1 MNISVIGTGYVGLV
15 TGVSLAEMGQN
26 VTCIDIDAAKIKK
39 LKQGISPIYEPQIE
53 ELMHKNLAAQRLTF
67 KLASEVNYNDYDLI
81 YLAVGTP
88 ENPDG
93 SANLTYINMTVQQ
106 IKQDLEH
113 PTIVVTKST
122 VPVGTNAKIKA
133 LLNRDVAY
141 TVEVVSNPE
150 FLREGSAVHDVFHAD
165 RLILGS
171 DSQAAMDVVQALNAP
186 CKTTVIKT
194 SFESAELI
202 KYASNAFLAT
212 KISFVNEIA
221 NICEET
227 GASIQA
233 VSQGMGLDQRI
244 GNKFLKAGIGYGGS
258 CFPKDTAALLT
269 IAQQNHVD
277 FPILAATIKTNQR
290 QQLHLVER
298 LEQYYPDLTD
308 KKVAILGAA
317 FKPGTDDIRE
327 APALRMIQTLIE
339 KGAKVTVYDPIA
351 LDNVRN
357 IFGEVIEYCPQ
368 IETALEDSEAAL
380 VATEWPSIQN
390 LDGAT
395 IKNKMRR
402 PLIIDGRSALLS
414 LTGIND
420 IEYAVVGQRG

>member
-1 MNISVIGTGYVGLV
+1 MKISVVGTGYVGLV

-26 VTCIDIDAAKIKK
+26 VTCIDIDTAKINK

-53 ELMHKNLAAQRLTF
+53 EMMHKNLAAQRLTF
-67 KLASEVNYNDYDLI
+67 SLDQDVNYNDFDLI

-93 SANLTYINMTVQQ
+93 SADLTYINTTVNR
-106 IKQDLEH
+106 ITQDLQH
-113 PTIVVTKST
+113 ATIVVTKST

-133 LLNRDVAY
+133 LLNQNGAY

-171 DSQAAMDVVQALNAP
+171 DSQAAMAVVEAVNAP
-186 CKTTVIKT
+186 YKTTVIKT
-194 SFESAELI
+194 TFASAELI

-221 NICEET
+221 NICEAT
-227 GASIQA
+227 GANIQA
-233 VSQGMGLDQRI
+233 VSQGMGLDTRI

-258 CFPKDTAALLT
+258 CFPKDTAALLQ
-269 IAQQNHVD
+269 IAQQNRID
-277 FPILAATIKTNQR
+277 FPILEATIKTNQQ

-298 LEQYYPDLTD
+298 LMQYYPDLTG
-308 KKVAILGAA
+308 KKIAILGAA

-327 APALRMIQTLIE
+327 APALRIIQTLLE
-339 KGAKVTVYDPIA
+339 KGARVAVYDPIA
-351 LDNVRN
+351 LDNVRE
-357 IFGEVIEYCPQ
+357 IFGEAIEYCLK
-368 IETALEDSEAAL
+368 IETALEACEAAL
-380 VATEWPSIQN
+380 IATEWSSIQKLN
-390 LDGAT
+390 AVT

-402 PLIIDGRSALLS
+402 PLILDGRAALLS
-414 LTGIND
+414 LAELND
-420 IEYAVVGQRG
+420 IEYAVVGQKG